1 MDSMKDHAAS
11 AVSDEAFA
19 KRAERWPE
27 NTPDTKEAYLIRE
40 IFDSQFSFV
49 FKRLTDSHLT
59 KFPFSFPF
67 LAF

>member
-1 MDSMKDHAAS
+1 MKDHAANI
-11 AVSDEAFA
+11 VSDEAFA
-19 KRAERWPE
+19 NRAERWPE

-49 FKRLTDSHLT
+49 LKRLTDSHLT

-67 LAF
+67 FLAF